1 MKMKGFLAEHI
12 VVESL
17 LIIVCSVIAGLAIY
31 AFSTF
36 IGGGSADARTFAF
49 LPASLTV
56 AITAHSLSGT
66 LGGKR

>member
-12 VVESL
+12 VIESL

-31 AFSTF
+31 AFCVF
-36 IGGGSADARTFAF
+36 VGGSSIDVRTFAF
-49 LPASLTV
+49 LPASITV
-56 AITAHSLSGT
+56 AITAYGLSRT